1 MVVVD
6 TNIII
11 DHLRRGVR
19 KSALVKL
26 EAKMPD
32 EKLLISMITIQE
44 LYEGRSVDDAGAEKD
59 MLATL
64 AGLEILPFGYE
75 EAKRAGELNRYLS
88 LEDKIES
95 ADAAIAATCMVN
107 DCKLATLDKKDFAG
121 IEGLEMV
128 EI

>member
-19 KSALVKL
+19 ESALVKL
-26 EAKMPD
+26 EAKIPD
-32 EKLLISMITIQE
+32 EKLVISIATIQE
-44 LYEGRSVDDAGAEKD
+44 LYEGRSVGDTDDEKD

-75 EAKRAGELNRYLS
+75 EAKKAGELNRHLD
-88 LEDKIES
+88 EKNKIES
-95 ADAAIAATCMVN
+95 IDAVIAATCLVN
-107 DCKLATLDKKDFAG
+107 DCSLATLNKKDFAG
-121 IEGLEMV
+121 IEGLEIV
-128 EI
+128 DI